1 MDSPVQNPGQTPQTA
16 PPQAVV
22 ADPRLQPTP
31 DYGSL
36 GPGSDAA
43 PAKLS
48 HSAGALRTVAA
59 ITAGMV
65 CAAPFLFYGN
75 VHAAWEQLE
84 AYLSLHG
91 KPEPASPAVLSQH
104 EVEKLD
110 SMSAQMQAELLL
122 ERSINHYDGANDEIA
137 ARVDKWRLR
146 RIKMTPHL
154 TSLSTAAFN
163 SNDLRVRAA
172 AVEIELA
179 SLNVAKVPGN
189 IDVFEKQAES
199 TDKSYRDWGLWTLGL
214 LGNRAIEQGRVTE
227 ILMHHLD
234 DADEDSRH
242 WAVESL
248 ALVGSDEAI
257 APLLKTFHNDPSP
270 MVRERAACSLA
281 QSGMFTE
288 AQRRSIIP
296 TLLDFA
302 EDASLDEQTHTWV
315 YQALRDI
322 TAQNLPNQPSAWRN
336 WYGSSGLQG

>member
-1 MDSPVQNPGQTPQTA
+1 MELPAQNPSQSAQVA
-16 PPQAVV
+16 PPPV
-22 ADPRLQPTP
+22 DPRLQPTP

-36 GPGSDAA
+36 GPGSDLS
-43 PAKLS
+43 PKKLS

-59 ITAGMV
+59 MTAGIL
-65 CAAPFLFYGN
+65 CAVPFLVSGN

-84 AYLSLHG
+84 AYLNLHG
-91 KPEPASPAVLSQH
+91 KPEPASPAILSQH
-104 EVEKLD
+104 EIEKLD
-110 SMSAQMQAELLL
+110 HQPAQMQAELLL

-137 ARVDKWRLR
+137 ARVDKWRLH
-146 RIKMTPHL
+146 HL
-154 TSLSTAAFN
+154 KRNAHLNSLLTAAFN

-189 IDVFEKQAES
+189 IEVFEKQAELNDQS
-199 TDKSYRDWGLWTLGL
+199 ARDWGLWTLGL
-214 LGNRAIEQGRVTE
+214 LGNRGIEQHRISE
-227 ILMHHLD
+227 ILMRHLTD
-234 DADEDSRH
+234 SDPDARH
-242 WAVESL
+242 WAVEGL

-257 APLLKTFHNDPSP
+257 SPLLKTFHDDASP

-288 AQRRSIIP
+288 AQRRSTIP
-296 TLLDFA
+296 TLFDFA

-322 TAQNLPNQPSAWRN
+322 TAQNLPNDPAAWRN
-336 WYGSSGLQG
+336 WYSNTGAGN